1 MKKESQKSKV
11 KSLPQQAVSRGQKSK
26 ILYLFLLF
34 TVHCSLFTVL
44 YGCAATDLKE
54 EASIHYRLGVVHLNE
69 GNLPSALKEL
79 TAAVEKNPDD
89 VAYHNAF
96 GLAYYYRDLDN
107 DAIKHFKEAIRLD
120 SKFSEAR
127 TNLGVVYLKQK
138 RWDDA
143 ISEFQIAAAN
153 IFYTAAETAYT
164 NMGWAY
170 FQKGDNEKAIDSYRK
185 AINVNPRY
193 SLAYNNLG
201 LAYMKVNRD
210 KDAAESFM
218 SAIRYSPN
226 YADAHYNLGLVSIKL
241 KDKSKAQ
248 ESFQEVIRLLPNS
261 EMARSAQEKL
271 NLLK

>member
-1 MKKESQKSKV
+1 MRKKSQRVKESGV
-11 KSLPQQAVSRGQKSK
+11 RGLKF
-26 ILYLFLLF
+26 LFLLITLNSSLITVF
-34 TVHCSLFTVL
+34 T
-44 YGCAATDLKE
+44 GCTGADLKE

-69 GNLPSALKEL
+69 GNLPNALKEL

-89 VAYHNAF
+89 VAYHNAL
-96 GLAYYYRDLDN
+96 GLAYYYRDLDEQ
-107 DAIKHFKEAIRLD
+107 AIKHFKEAIRLD
-120 SKFSEAR
+120 SKFSDAH
-127 TNLGVVYLKQK
+127 THLGVVYLKQK
-138 RWDDA
+138 RWDES
-143 ISEFQIAAAN
+143 ISECQIAAAN
-153 IFYTAAETAYT
+153 IFYTTAETAYT

-185 AINVNPRY
+185 AINANPRY

-201 LAYMKVNRD
+201 LAYMKMNRD

-241 KDKSKAQ
+241 KDKGKAK